1 MQAGASKIEI
11 QLKLFPWCTRLGQNK
26 LQVKCEYVQ
35 GEKNNCCLGLEL
47 KLVLL
52 KLGLINNGVDH

>member
-26 LQVKCEYVQ
+26 VKCEYVQ